1 MRRYV
6 AVRLLQF
13 IPSLLG
19 VSIAVFVLLRIMPGD
34 VASLILLGQGGGVQ
48 PREEDI
54 IALRH
59 QLGLDVPIHVQYV
72 DWLWGLVRLDPGRSL
87 FYDVPIRAEILR
99 TLPVTAELIVL
110 TLAVSLAISI
120 PLGVLSAIRQNTW
133 LDHALR
139 VFSVAGLSMPTFWSG
154 TLVLL
159 FLVTLFN
166 WIPPLGISML
176 WEDPWANVKQMVLPA
191 LTLGYFLSAMTSRM
205 VRSAMV
211 EVLREDYV
219 RTAWAKGLRERVVVL
234 RHAFRN
240 ASLPVVSLV
249 GVQFAIILGGT
260 VVIEQIFTLPGIASD
275 LVNAIFHRDYP
286 MVEAVVM
293 LFAFLILAVNLVIDM
308 MYAWLDPRIRYT

>member
-1 MRRYV
+1 MRRYI

-19 VSIAVFVLLRIMPGD
+19 VSIAVFVLLRVMPGD

-54 IALRH
+54 VALRH
-59 QLGLDVPIHVQYV
+59 QLGLDVPLHVQYG

-87 FYDVPIRAEILR
+87 WYDAPIRTEVLR
-99 TLPVTAELIVL
+99 ALPVTAELIVL
-110 TLAVSLAISI
+110 TLVASLAISI

-159 FLVTLFN
+159 FLVAFFN

-240 ASLPVVSLV
+240 ASLPVISLV

-286 MVEAVVM
+286 MVEAIVM
-293 LFAFLILAVNLVIDM
+293 LFAFLILVVNLVIDM
-308 MYAWLDPRIRYT
+308 TYAWLDPRIRYT

>member
-1 MRRYV
+1 MRRYI

-13 IPSLLG
+13 IPSLVG
-19 VSIAVFVLLRIMPGD
+19 VSIVVFALLRIMPGD
-34 VASLILLGQGGGVQ
+34 VASLILLGQGGGGQ
-48 PREEDI
+48 LRQEDVD
-54 IALRH
+54 ALRH
-59 QLGLDVPIHVQYV
+59 QLGLDRPLYVQYV
-72 DWLWGLVRLDPGRSL
+72 DWLWGLIRLDPGQSL
-87 FYDVPIRAEILR
+87 WYDVPIRTEVLR
-99 TLPVTAELIVL
+99 TLPVTVELVVL
-110 TLAVSLAISI
+110 TLAISLVISL
-120 PLGVLSAIRQNTW
+120 PAGVLSAIRQNSW
-133 LDHALR
+133 LDHGLR

-159 FLVTLFN
+159 FLVAFFN
-166 WIPPLGISML
+166 WIPPLGIAML
-176 WEDPWANVKQMVLPA
+176 WEDPWANVKQMALPA
-191 LTLGYFLSAMTSRM
+191 LILGYFLSAMTSRM

-219 RTAWAKGLRERVVVL
+219 RTAWAKGLRERVVVV

-260 VVIEQIFTLPGIASD
+260 VVIEEIFSLPGIASD

-286 MVEAVVM
+286 MVEAIVM
-293 LFAFLILAVNLVIDM
+293 LFAFLILSVNLVIDM